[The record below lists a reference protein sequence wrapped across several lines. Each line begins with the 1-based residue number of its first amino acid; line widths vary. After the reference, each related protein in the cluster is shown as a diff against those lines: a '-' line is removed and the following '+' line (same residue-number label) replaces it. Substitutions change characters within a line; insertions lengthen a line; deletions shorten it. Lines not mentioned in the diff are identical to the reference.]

1 MKFNLLTKYIL
12 IYVSVA
18 IIGFVGVTVISYKI
32 DYNRVYSEQTENMY
46 RQAVSIAA
54 EFAPDYFSNDKL
66 KLIQLELHTITEL
79 DHSRI
84 MFVDMDGNVILDTQY
99 NNMNEEVDE
108 NGILYTINNFDV
120 SKLGTNHSMNGNF
133 YGVFTE
139 KNVSVFAPITN
150 KFVMKG
156 YVVVHMPESVI
167 TDRVYTTFNTN
178 YITLLIILVLNSAF
192 IILYIIHIH
201 NPLKDITNAIK
212 EYGRG
217 NLSYKVAVGHNDEI
231 GQLSASLNYMATQIN
246 EMDQFQQKFLSNIS
260 HDFRSPLTSIKGY
273 LEAIA
278 DGTIPPEMIN
288 KYINIVLFETDRLT
302 KLTSNILTLNE
313 LDPKSVRLDISSF
326 DINALIKHTIETFEG
341 TCKKKKI
348 QFQLTFSAEKETGQC

>member
-217 NLSYKVAVGHNDEI
+217 NLSYKVAV
-231 GQLSASLNYMATQIN
+231 
-246 EMDQFQQKFLSNIS
+246 
-260 HDFRSPLTSIKGY
+260 
-273 LEAIA
+273 
-278 DGTIPPEMIN
+278 
-288 KYINIVLFETDRLT
+288 
-302 KLTSNILTLNE
+302 
-313 LDPKSVRLDISSF
+313 
-326 DINALIKHTIETFEG
+326 
-341 TCKKKKI
+341 
-348 QFQLTFSAEKETGQC
+348 

>member
-108 NGILYTINNFDV
+108 NGIL
-120 SKLGTNHSMNGNF
+120 
-133 YGVFTE
+133 
-139 KNVSVFAPITN
+139 
-150 KFVMKG
+150 
-156 YVVVHMPESVI
+156 
-167 TDRVYTTFNTN
+167 
-178 YITLLIILVLNSAF
+178 
-192 IILYIIHIH
+192 
-201 NPLKDITNAIK
+201 
-212 EYGRG
+212 
-217 NLSYKVAVGHNDEI
+217 
-231 GQLSASLNYMATQIN
+231 
-246 EMDQFQQKFLSNIS
+246 
-260 HDFRSPLTSIKGY
+260 
-273 LEAIA
+273 
-278 DGTIPPEMIN
+278 
-288 KYINIVLFETDRLT
+288 
-302 KLTSNILTLNE
+302 
-313 LDPKSVRLDISSF
+313 
-326 DINALIKHTIETFEG
+326 
-341 TCKKKKI
+341 
-348 QFQLTFSAEKETGQC
+348 